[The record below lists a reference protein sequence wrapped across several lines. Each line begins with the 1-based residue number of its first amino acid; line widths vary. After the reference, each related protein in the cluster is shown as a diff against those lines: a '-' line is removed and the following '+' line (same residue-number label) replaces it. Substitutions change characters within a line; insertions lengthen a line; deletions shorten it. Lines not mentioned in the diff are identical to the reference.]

1 MSGNENSIENGVKTP
16 WHLWIIGLIFTFIYS
31 NGVYDYFMMLGHNVE
46 YYNSKNYGD
55 AVVEYFR
62 NYPIVPLILW
72 TVNIFGGLIAGIL
85 LFFRTNWAMWLSLIS
100 SISMLLLEI
109 ITFAFMNRWNVLGT
123 FISLFDIGLLIITWL
138 FFFYC
143 KFLAREKVLK

>member
-1 MSGNENSIENGVKTP
+1 MTGNKNPIKNGIKTP
-16 WHLWIIGLIFTFIYS
+16 WHLWVVGLIFIFIYS
-31 NGVYDYFMMLGHNVE
+31 NGVYDYFMMLGQNIE

-55 AVVEYFR
+55 AVVEYFA

-72 TVNIFGGLIAGIL
+72 TINIFGGLIAGIL
-85 LFFRTNWAMWLSLIS
+85 IFFRTEWAMWLSLIS

-109 ITFAFMNRWNVLGT
+109 ITFSFMNRWNVLGT
-123 FISLFDIGLLIITWL
+123 FISLFDIGLLIITWG

-143 KFLAREKVLK
+143 KFLIRKKVLK